1 MTRESLSSVTNQEI
15 EKLKAAIVPSLK
27 EAGVKRSAVFGSLA
41 RGEYTSDSD
50 VDLLIELER
59 DKSLLDFIAL
69 KNKLEEVL
77 KKKVDLVEYKAIKPR
92 LKAKIL
98 EEQIAIL

>member
-1 MTRESLSSVTNQEI
+1 MNQKI
-15 EKLKAAIVPSLK
+15 EKLKVAIVPSLR

-41 RGEYTSDSD
+41 RDEYTSDSD
-50 VDLLIELER
+50 VDLLIEMDK

-69 KNKLEEVL
+69 KNKLEEML
-77 KKKVDLVEYKAIKPR
+77 EKQVDLVEYKAIKPR

-98 EEQIAIL
+98 KEQISIL

>member
-1 MTRESLSSVTNQEI
+1 MNQEI

-27 EAGVKRSAVFGSLA
+27 KAGVKRSAVFGSLA
-41 RGEYTSDSD
+41 RGEHTEGSD
-50 VDLLIELER
+50 VDLLIELDR

-69 KNKLEEVL
+69 KNNLEEML
-77 KKKVDLVEYKAIKPR
+77 KKKVDLVEYKALKPR